1 MRINWR
7 ERYLVIFLV
16 LLCSILLTPSVAFG
30 AVNLLQNSS
39 FEDLTGSVPKNW
51 TPRHSTTRFEAT
63 SSVAVSG
70 SLSALVSKIPGKTGW
85 TFVYQDVEA
94 SPSAS
99 YLLSGWVRWVDA
111 AFSKVSLRIEWLDE
125 LGERIGSAADEVV
138 AKLKPDA
145 FQFLEL
151 TEVAPEK
158 TKTARVE
165 MFTNQTAT
173 ASAQFDDL
181 WFGLAPDDVVS
192 DDEDSDSVFEG
203 TIGEVKD
210 QKLGSQIRTHGFVT
224 VPFGVFAEDQFY
236 LGDEDSGIKIDFDG
250 PEPPSLELG
259 DELEISCTIE
269 ESHGENYINVADD
282 SEISIV
288 RTGLPEPR
296 AEFVATGE
304 VDESYEGRLVDLAGE
319 IVETSGTTFWID
331 DGSGRV
337 KIYVKDSTGIDVPEK
352 RTGDWAKIT
361 GIVSQW
367 DTLENGQ
374 PSFRVMPRFPRD
386 LEIRP
391 AAEVAPAGDSSAGV
405 VLAAAG
411 SPDVL
416 PETGAREVFRLLGG
430 VALCLGLALRLALL
444 SIFTTFK

>member
-16 LLCSILLTPSVAFG
+16 LLFSILLTPSVAFG

-39 FEDLTGSVPKNW
+39 FEDLTGSVPTGW

-63 SSVAVSG
+63 SSAAVSG
-70 SLSALVSKIPGKTGW
+70 SSSALVSKIPGKTGW

-99 YLLSGWVRWVDA
+99 YLLSGWVRWVDT

-125 LGERIGSAADEVV
+125 LEERIGSAADEVI
-138 AKLKPDA
+138 ATLKPDA

-151 TEVAPEK
+151 AEVAPEK
-158 TKTARVE
+158 TKVARVE
-165 MFTNQTAT
+165 MFTNQNETGA
-173 ASAQFDDL
+173 AQFDDL
-181 WFGLAPDDVVS
+181 WFGLAPEPDNDADTS
-192 DDEDSDSVFEG
+192 SVFEG
-203 TIGEVKD
+203 TIAEVKD

-250 PEPPSLELG
+250 ETPPDLELG
-259 DELEISCTIE
+259 DEIEISCTIE
-269 ESHGENYINVADD
+269 ESHGENYINVAED

-319 IVETSGTTFWID
+319 IAETSGATFWID

-337 KIYVKDSTGIDVPEK
+337 KIYVKDSTGIDVPDK
-352 RTGDWAKIT
+352 RVGDWAKIT

-367 DTLENGQ
+367 DTLANGQ
-374 PSFRVMPRFPRD
+374 PSFRVMPRFQRD

-391 AAEVAPAGDSSAGV
+391 AAEVAPADDSSTGV
-405 VLAAAG
+405 ILAAAG
-411 SPDVL
+411 SPNVL
-416 PETGAREVFRLLGG
+416 PETGARESFRLLGG
-430 VALCLGLALRLALL
+430 VAVCLGLALRLALL
-444 SIFTTFK
+444 SIFMTSE